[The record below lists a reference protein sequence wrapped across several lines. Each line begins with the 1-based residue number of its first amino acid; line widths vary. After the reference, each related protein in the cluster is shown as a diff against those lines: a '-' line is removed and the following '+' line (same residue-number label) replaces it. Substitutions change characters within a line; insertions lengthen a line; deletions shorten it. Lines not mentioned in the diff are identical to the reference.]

1 MADVTLRT
9 IRYYDKQNL
18 LKPSYV
24 NEHGARFYT
33 DSDFVK
39 LQQILLFKFLGFSL
53 SEIRDMT
60 LNHPDRHVLL
70 DSLDIQLKLVKD
82 RREQLQLMEQT
93 IQTTADTIRP
103 ACWMEENMANILVS
117 GLINTETTVRVR
129 QFPVNYYP
137 IDYPFFGVNTAVSGV
152 AYNISKAL
160 KTLGDDVTLLTM
172 TGRDFPAEY
181 IQSQLCTAGIGTDW
195 VKPRLKETP
204 NSVVLY
210 DGEGKRQIY
219 CDLKD
224 IQETPYDFPEDI
236 CRDADVV
243 AACNINF
250 NRPLLHQAKTLGKTV
265 ATDVHVLSDIHD
277 EFNREFMSCADILF
291 LSDEGIRGDYRDFLR
306 ALGDTYGNRII
317 VLGRGAEGA
326 AMYLR
331 EENRIFALP
340 AVQVGEIVNTVG
352 AGDALFSGFLHHFAR
367 GYHPLDALAR
377 AQVFASAKIR
387 VSGAA
392 NGFPAEKEMESLC
405 REYAGRMEYYEV

>member
-1 MADVTLRT
+1 
-9 IRYYDKQNL
+9 
-18 LKPSYV
+18 
-24 NEHGARFYT
+24 
-33 DSDFVK
+33 
-39 LQQILLFKFLGFSL
+39 
-53 SEIRDMT
+53 
-60 LNHPDRHVLL
+60 
-70 DSLDIQLKLVKD
+70 
-82 RREQLQLMEQT
+82 
-93 IQTTADTIRP
+93 
-103 ACWMEENMANILVS
+103 MANILIS

-243 AACNINF
+243 AACNINLIA
-250 NRPLLHQAKTLGKTV
+250 RCCIRRRHWAKPWPQMSMCFRTSTTNSTGNSCPARIFCSSATREFVETTGIFCGRWGTLTE
-265 ATDVHVLSDIHD
+265 TVLS
-277 EFNREFMSCADILF
+277 F
-291 LSDEGIRGDYRDFLR
+291 
-306 ALGDTYGNRII
+306 
-317 VLGRGAEGA
+317 
-326 AMYLR
+326 
-331 EENRIFALP
+331 
-340 AVQVGEIVNTVG
+340 
-352 AGDALFSGFLHHFAR
+352 
-367 GYHPLDALAR
+367 
-377 AQVFASAKIR
+377 
-387 VSGAA
+387 
-392 NGFPAEKEMESLC
+392 
-405 REYAGRMEYYEV
+405 

>member
-1 MADVTLRT
+1 
-9 IRYYDKQNL
+9 
-18 LKPSYV
+18 
-24 NEHGARFYT
+24 
-33 DSDFVK
+33 
-39 LQQILLFKFLGFSL
+39 
-53 SEIRDMT
+53 
-60 LNHPDRHVLL
+60 
-70 DSLDIQLKLVKD
+70 
-82 RREQLQLMEQT
+82 
-93 IQTTADTIRP
+93 
-103 ACWMEENMANILVS
+103 MANILIS

-352 AGDALFSGFLHHFAR
+352 AGDAIGDVTGCELVCMLVGERPGLVTDKSMSAYITYRPRTGVSESAR
-367 GYHPLDALAR
+367 TVVSNIH
-377 AQVFASAKIR
+377 AQGTPAVEAGAHIAGLIETILTKK
-387 VSGAA
+387 VSGV
-392 NGFPAEKEMESLC
+392 GLHLE
-405 REYAGRMEYYEV
+405 AGA

>member
-1 MADVTLRT
+1 
-9 IRYYDKQNL
+9 
-18 LKPSYV
+18 
-24 NEHGARFYT
+24 
-33 DSDFVK
+33 
-39 LQQILLFKFLGFSL
+39 
-53 SEIRDMT
+53 
-60 LNHPDRHVLL
+60 
-70 DSLDIQLKLVKD
+70 
-82 RREQLQLMEQT
+82 
-93 IQTTADTIRP
+93 
-103 ACWMEENMANILVS
+103 MANILVS
-117 GLINTETTVRVR
+117 GLINKETTVRVR

-326 AMYLR
+326 AMYIR

-352 AGDALFSGFLHHFAR
+352 AGFCVRKDTCQRRGQWLPCGKGNGIALPGVRGENGILRSIKIEAAHESAASVFFTPERVPDPFAEWSSHGRRPESR
-367 GYHPLDALAR
+367 GCSSPPGG
-377 AQVFASAKIR
+377 I
-387 VSGAA
+387 
-392 NGFPAEKEMESLC
+392 
-405 REYAGRMEYYEV
+405 

>member
-1 MADVTLRT
+1 
-9 IRYYDKQNL
+9 
-18 LKPSYV
+18 
-24 NEHGARFYT
+24 
-33 DSDFVK
+33 
-39 LQQILLFKFLGFSL
+39 
-53 SEIRDMT
+53 
-60 LNHPDRHVLL
+60 
-70 DSLDIQLKLVKD
+70 
-82 RREQLQLMEQT
+82 
-93 IQTTADTIRP
+93 
-103 ACWMEENMANILVS
+103 MANILVS

-331 EENRIFALP
+331 GKTA
-340 AVQVGEIVNTVG
+340 
-352 AGDALFSGFLHHFAR
+352 FSPCPPCRWGKSSTPWAR
-367 GYHPLDALAR
+367 GTPCSAASCIISRGDTAR
-377 AQVFASAKIR
+377 WMRWHGRRFLRPQRYVSAARPTASRRKGKWKR
-387 VSGAA
+387 S
-392 NGFPAEKEMESLC
+392 
-405 REYAGRMEYYEV
+405 AGNSRGKWNITRYKNRGST

>member
-1 MADVTLRT
+1 
-9 IRYYDKQNL
+9 
-18 LKPSYV
+18 
-24 NEHGARFYT
+24 
-33 DSDFVK
+33 
-39 LQQILLFKFLGFSL
+39 
-53 SEIRDMT
+53 
-60 LNHPDRHVLL
+60 
-70 DSLDIQLKLVKD
+70 
-82 RREQLQLMEQT
+82 
-93 IQTTADTIRP
+93 
-103 ACWMEENMANILVS
+103 MANILVS

-129 QFPVNYYP
+129 QFPVSYYP

-326 AMYLR
+326 ACTSGGKPHFR
-331 EENRIFALP
+331 PARRAGGGNRQHRGRGGRPVQRLPALFRARIPPAGRTGTGTDFRVRQDTCQRRGQRLPGGRGNGSALP
-340 AVQVGEIVNTVG
+340 GIRGENGILRSIKIEAAHESAASVFFTPERVP
-352 AGDALFSGFLHHFAR
+352 DPFAEWSSHGRQPESR
-367 GYHPLDALAR
+367 GCSSPPGG
-377 AQVFASAKIR
+377 I
-387 VSGAA
+387 
-392 NGFPAEKEMESLC
+392 
-405 REYAGRMEYYEV
+405 

>member
-1 MADVTLRT
+1 
-9 IRYYDKQNL
+9 
-18 LKPSYV
+18 
-24 NEHGARFYT
+24 
-33 DSDFVK
+33 
-39 LQQILLFKFLGFSL
+39 
-53 SEIRDMT
+53 
-60 LNHPDRHVLL
+60 
-70 DSLDIQLKLVKD
+70 
-82 RREQLQLMEQT
+82 
-93 IQTTADTIRP
+93 
-103 ACWMEENMANILVS
+103 MANILVS

-195 VKPRLKETP
+195 VKPRLK
-204 NSVVLY
+204 
-210 DGEGKRQIY
+210 
-219 CDLKD
+219 
-224 IQETPYDFPEDI
+224 ETPYDFPEDI

-367 GYHPLDALAR
+367 GYRPLDALAR